1 VLQNFFVAAK
11 SLRQLVS
18 GPSGPHLDTFA
29 AELVTRGYSHWTSV
43 TYIRAAAHFGHF
55 AELQGIALEAVDQ
68 TTLESYRL
76 HLPSCRCPRPRGG
89 KMNPHAL
96 CGAKLFL
103 NHLREIGVLKRE
115 DDEAGAVEHPL
126 VVSFRHWLRHHRGV
140 TAHTARQY
148 ARAAVGFLADLGDEP
163 RGYDARSIRDF
174 FLRRARECGNRSATR
189 VATALRVFLHYLVAQ
204 DKCAPGLDQTVPSMA
219 GWRLARLPRGLSG
232 SEVSRILAVC
242 GGDRVAGKR
251 DRAIVL
257 LLARLGLRAGEI
269 ATLKLSDI
277 DWRDG
282 SVVVSGKARREDRV
296 PLPQEVGDALLEYL
310 ECRPRVPTDRVFL
323 RAIAPIRP
331 FLRGDA
337 VSSIAKRAMR
347 RAGVTAPSAGAHT
360 LRHTAA
366 TQMLREGVPLYE
378 IGSVLR
384 HRSVE
389 TTAYYYAKVDMD
401 LLKRVAQPWPEAL
414 R

>member
-1 VLQNFFVAAK
+1 MLQSFFVAAK
-11 SLRQLVS
+11 SLKQLRS

-29 AELVTRGYSHWTSV
+29 AELGTRGYSHWSSV
-43 TYIRAAAHFGHF
+43 TY
-55 AELQGIALEAVDQ
+55 IALEAVDQ
-68 TTLESYRL
+68 TTLESFRL

-89 KMNPHAL
+89 TMNPHAL

-115 DDEAGAVEHPL
+115 DDGAGTVEHPL
-126 VVSFRHWLRHHRGV
+126 IVSFRHWLSHHRGV
-140 TAHTARQY
+140 TAYTALQY
-148 ARAAVGFLADLGDEP
+148 ARAAVELLADLGDDP
-163 RGYDARSIRDF
+163 RGYDARTIRG
-174 FLRRARECGNRSATR
+174 LILHRARECGNRSATR
-189 VATALRVFLHYLVAQ
+189 AATALRVFLQYLVAQ
-204 DKCAPGLDQTVPSMA
+204 GKCPPGLDQTVPSLA

-232 SEVSRILAVC
+232 SEVSRILAEC
-242 GGDRVAGKR
+242 GGDGVAGRR

-257 LLARLGLRAGEI
+257 LLARLGLRAGEV

-277 DWRDG
+277 DWKDG
-282 SVVVSGKARREDRV
+282 SVVVSGKARREDRL

-331 FLRGDA
+331 FRRGDA

-389 TTAYYYAKVDMD
+389 TTAYYYAKVDVD
-401 LLKRVAQPWPEAL
+401 LLKRVAQPWPEVL